1 MGSNIW
7 TWQMYLMFHR
17 SKKTHKNNKKRRKK
31 ILYALYYSWENN
43 RFGNET
49 WKCQGEGVRGW
60 LWRRHAREPNI
71 FLFVHVLR
79 SCQWA
84 YFWIYTMLKNKT
96 REKIKTSWKLIVKN
110 AFFHMTPVFY
120 SVYTFILCA
129 APVTNKCTMNIVKHW
144 RRYIM
149 SRQS

>member
-31 ILYALYYSWENN
+31 SCTRCIIAEKTIALVTKRGSA
-43 RFGNET
+43 
-49 WKCQGEGVRGW
+49 GVRGW
-60 LWRRHAREPNI
+60 LWRRHAREPNM

-84 YFWIYTMLKNKT
+84 YFWIYTMLENKT

-129 APVTNKCTMNIVKHW
+129 AHVTNKCTMNIVKHW
-144 RRYIM
+144 RRCIM

>member
-7 TWQMYLMFHR
+7 TWQMYLMFHC

-31 ILYALYYSWENN
+31 SCMRCIIAEKTIALVMKRGSA
-43 RFGNET
+43 R
-49 WKCQGEGVRGW
+49 VRGW

-84 YFWIYTMLKNKT
+84 YFWIYTMLENKT

-129 APVTNKCTMNIVKHW
+129 AHVTNKCTMNIVKHW